1 MGVRCTRNGS
11 ALFLFFLWRS
21 GWKKKTTFVCVPI
34 FFRCGCV
41 WNGKKKKRWK
51 KMGWICNSVTDSTYN
66 HRKDLVIAYSSSS
79 RRAMD
84 GWNSAVSSSKMT
96 SKLWPRRRRPISAGL
111 SVQCRSVGQQP
122 AFFLLLSLS
131 SIFLHRSKEN
141 KRTQKNWSVGICC
154 RLSSY
159 SI

>member
-1 MGVRCTRNGS
+1 
-11 ALFLFFLWRS
+11 
-21 GWKKKTTFVCVPI
+21 
-34 FFRCGCV
+34 
-41 WNGKKKKRWK
+41 
-51 KMGWICNSVTDSTYN
+51 
-66 HRKDLVIAYSSSS
+66 LVIAYSSSS

-111 SVQCRSVGQQP
+111 RVQCRSVGQQP

-141 KRTQKNWSVGICC
+141 KRTQNKTGPLVFVVDFLLI
-154 RLSSY
+154 LSNPGHLAFHPIAIHTMCPPAPVLFFFFLLY
-159 SI
+159 V